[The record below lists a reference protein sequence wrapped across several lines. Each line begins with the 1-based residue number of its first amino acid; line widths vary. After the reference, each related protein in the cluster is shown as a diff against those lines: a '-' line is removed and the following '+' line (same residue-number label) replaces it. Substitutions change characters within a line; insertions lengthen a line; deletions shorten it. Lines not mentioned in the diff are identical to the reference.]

1 MRKFKAQNLK
11 TVCIFY
17 LILTVVILSGAL
29 WGIYKKEYILLIN
42 AIIPIGFIFNLP
54 VQYRLTEN
62 DKLDVRNL
70 FGSMFKPISVSQIIR
85 ITQRSKNE
93 FIVVYKR
100 DRLRGD
106 RIIRLSETDMKD
118 FLNEL
123 LGRNPAIEIK
133 TNTLYEKKSLHS

>member
-118 FLNEL
+118 FLDEL
-123 LGRNPAIEIK
+123 LERNPAIEIK